1 MNQRDKIKK
10 LYAKVCQIEEA
21 EEKLKELTN
30 SEDLVIRIYKY
41 EAKFPIINIDTDSI
55 IKREAEAGEEIKL
68 TVIEY
73 LQAIINQ
80 KL

>member
-1 MNQRDKIKK
+1 MTRDKIKE

-30 SEDLVIRIYKY
+30 SKDLVIRIYKY
-41 EAKFPIINIDTDSI
+41 EGKFPIINIDTDSI
-55 IKREAEAGEEIKL
+55 IKREAETGEIIKMR
-68 TVIEY
+68 VIEY
-73 LQAIINQ
+73 LHAIIDQ